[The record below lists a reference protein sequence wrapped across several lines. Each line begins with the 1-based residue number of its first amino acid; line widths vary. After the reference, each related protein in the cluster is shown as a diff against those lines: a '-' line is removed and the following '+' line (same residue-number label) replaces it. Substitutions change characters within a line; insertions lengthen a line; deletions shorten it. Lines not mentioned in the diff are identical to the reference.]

1 MSGEEKELVW
11 AEIRDML
18 RLTATHYGLWFA
30 ETERVLGLEAA
41 LGCET
46 EAGGRFMEIAG
57 SRLQKKLLGDKPFSA
72 KEALGL
78 GLDELE
84 VMADSLAVNWL
95 AADGVWFQAVEKVA
109 GMIDAKRVND
119 ACWSRFAP
127 LEAQLVMERLGISK
141 GGGLDALKS
150 ALAGRMYARVNQW
163 RAVKESGNALIF
175 TMIRCR
181 VQEART
187 RKGLPE
193 YPCKTGGVTEYTS
206 FARQVDPRIEVSCI
220 GCPPDEREPGY
231 ACSWRFTVNAAHG
244 VDS

>member
-1 MSGEEKELVW
+1 MIGDEKTRIW

-18 RLTATHYGLWFA
+18 RLTAAHYGLWFA
-30 ETERVLGLEAA
+30 EAERALGIEAA
-41 LGCET
+41 LGCER

-57 SRLQKKLLGDKPFSA
+57 TRLQKKLLADKAFCA
-72 KEALGL
+72 KDALGL
-78 GLDELE
+78 GLDELV

-95 AADGVWFQAVEKVA
+95 AADGVWFQAVENAA
-109 GMIDAKRVND
+109 GMTDAKRVND

-127 LEAQLVMERLGISK
+127 LEARLVMERLGIPG
-141 GGGLDALKS
+141 GGGLDALGS
-150 ALAGRMYARVNQW
+150 ALAGRMYARINQW
-163 RAVKESGNALIF
+163 RAVRESANALIF

-193 YPCKTGGVTEYTS
+193 YPCKTGGMTEYTS

-220 GCPPDEREPGY
+220 GCPPDDREPGY
-231 ACSWRFTVNAAHG
+231 ACSWRFTVDYAHG
-244 VDS
+244 GDS